1 MNGAQTKLSLTTMIL
16 CWAKE
21 GQQLELLMNIMGLPL
36 GVHYPEYYGGV
47 YYLEIITYTCLD
59 EDWSTETSM
68 LVVTY
73 ISLFLLS
80 ALCVAAYLKLRISK
94 HESTNN
100 PTFLAFQ
107 RKYIPVYLLVV
118 LGDWL
123 QGMYFSFSSVL

>member
-1 MNGAQTKLSLTTMIL
+1 
-16 CWAKE
+16 
-21 GQQLELLMNIMGLPL
+21 
-36 GVHYPEYYGGV
+36 
-47 YYLEIITYTCLD
+47 
-59 EDWSTETSM
+59 M

-80 ALCVAAYLKLRISK
+80 ALCVAAFFKLGISK

-118 LGDWL
+118 FGDWL
-123 QGMYFSFSSVL
+123 QGTVYLCSSIYRSNVLLKAEI

>member
-1 MNGAQTKLSLTTMIL
+1 
-16 CWAKE
+16 
-21 GQQLELLMNIMGLPL
+21 
-36 GVHYPEYYGGV
+36 
-47 YYLEIITYTCLD
+47 
-59 EDWSTETSM
+59 M

-73 ISLFLLS
+73 LSLFVLS
-80 ALCVAAYLKLRISK
+80 ALCVVAYLNLRIAK

-123 QGMYFSFSSVL
+123 QGIYNV